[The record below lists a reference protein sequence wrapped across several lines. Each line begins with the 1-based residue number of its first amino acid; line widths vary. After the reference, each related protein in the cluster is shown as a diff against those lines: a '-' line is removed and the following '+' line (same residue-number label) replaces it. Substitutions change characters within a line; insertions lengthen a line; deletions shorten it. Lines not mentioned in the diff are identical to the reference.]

1 MIFFFVKIF
10 FLFLPHKILRILTL
24 VFFFFNDLWIFMP
37 FSNKLI
43 KKHENTEMLSGILFS
58 LSFFFF

>member
-1 MIFFFVKIF
+1 
-10 FLFLPHKILRILTL
+10 
-24 VFFFFNDLWIFMP
+24 MP

-58 LSFFFF
+58 LSFFFFNDYYLKNIKQ